1 MGGRNLTRYVC
12 VDGPDGMV
20 QFGPGDDVPT
30 WAVKKITNP
39 NVWDARPVKAA
50 AAKKM
55 TSSRKSTTK
64 PSAPDTPP
72 PADDS
77 DGGGAD
83 TDGED
88 PDASAGDDS

>member
-1 MGGRNLTRYVC
+1 MAGRNLTRYVC
-12 VDGPDGMV
+12 IDGPDGMV

-39 NVWDARPVKAA
+39 NVWDASPAKTA
-50 AAKKM
+50 AAKRT
-55 TSSRKSTTK
+55 TSSRKTTK

-77 DGGGAD
+77 GGAGAD

-88 PDASAGDDS
+88 PNASAGDDS

>member
-1 MGGRNLTRYVC
+1 MAGRNLTRYVC

-50 AAKKM
+50 AAKKT
-55 TSSRKSTTK
+55 TSSRKTTK

-77 DGGGAD
+77 DGAGAD